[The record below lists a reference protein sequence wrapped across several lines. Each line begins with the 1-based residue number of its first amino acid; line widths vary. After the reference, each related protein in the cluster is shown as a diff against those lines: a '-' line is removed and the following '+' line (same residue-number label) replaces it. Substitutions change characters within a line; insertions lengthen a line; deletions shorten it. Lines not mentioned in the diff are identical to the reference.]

1 MKANIP
7 VQRDQGFE
15 MTPMIDVVFL
25 LIVFFMV
32 VASEI
37 VDLVPVEIP
46 EADRARVPEE
56 LGVRQTVSITLD
68 GDVFVDLRQVTI
80 DELGARV
87 RQGIENEPG
96 YRVYIRADAG
106 TRHEHVREVM
116 QACADNGV
124 FDIIFATFQSDG

>member
-7 VQRDQGFE
+7 PQRDQGFE

-46 EADRARVPEE
+46 EADRARVPDD
-56 LGVRQTVSITLD
+56 LGVRETVSITLE
-68 GDVFVDLRQVTI
+68 GDVFVDLRQVTLA
-80 DELGARV
+80 ELGQRV
-87 RQGIENEPG
+87 REGIQSEPG
-96 YRVYIRADAG
+96 FRVYIRADAG
-106 TRHEHVREVM
+106 TRHENVREVM
-116 QACADNGV
+116 QECADNGV